1 VVLKRGRRPEAVA
14 PPLPGP
20 PAAQYDVIVDPD
32 LTKTVEAI
40 YAALARRDHPALRA
54 LVDPQVEWNSSEN
67 FLYAEHNP
75 YVGIEM
81 FLAFQR
87 QVAEDWET
95 FTIRPDEILNAGETV
110 IVRGR
115 YQGKFRGTGFGL
127 DAEFVHVIRFRNG
140 KLMSGQ
146 SYTDTAQFRDAVKH
160 LQRPGPPDRSSV
172 DTQTIAP
179 GQP

>member
-1 VVLKRGRRPEAVA
+1 
-14 PPLPGP
+14 
-20 PAAQYDVIVDPD
+20 VIVAQD

-40 YAALARRDHPALRA
+40 YSALARRDEAALRD
-54 LVDPQVEWNSSEN
+54 LVDPQIEWNSSEN

-81 FLAFQR
+81 FLEFQH
-87 QVAEDWET
+87 QIQADWET
-95 FTIRPDEILNAGETV
+95 FSIRRDEILNAADTV

-127 DAEFVHVIRFRNG
+127 DAEFVHVLRFRAG
-140 KLMSGQ
+140 KLVNGQ

-160 LQRPGPPDRSSV
+160 LQRPGPQERLPE
-172 DTQTIAP
+172 TGTIHP
-179 GQP
+179 GSTEA